1 MMFNATLNNISV
13 LSVLLVDE
21 TGVSVKTT
29 DLPQTSDKLYHIM
42 FYGVHDCMG
51 SCNPN
56 YHTIT
61 TTTAPDSE
69 N

>member
-29 DLPQTSDKLYHIM
+29 DLPQTSDKLIYTRFETGQISSPKSQ
-42 FYGVHDCMG
+42 F
-51 SCNPN
+51 
-56 YHTIT
+56 
-61 TTTAPDSE
+61 SE
-69 N
+69 SGAVVVVIVW